1 MTFDQFKNKMFR
13 ENISERI
20 MWGIPVI
27 QYKQYCEENKE
38 FLQEEFSKFENQKD
52 KEDE

>member
-1 MTFDQFKNKMFR
+1 MTFERFKKSMFR

-27 QYKQYCEENKE
+27 QYKQYCEENKD
-38 FLQEEFSKFENQKD
+38 FLEEEFSKLENQEDKD
-52 KEDE
+52 DE